1 MVIELKDLN
10 KTFKIYKREQGVLD
24 SLKSFFRR
32 QHVYIEAVKD
42 INISI
47 EKGEKV
53 GFLGPNGAGKSTT
66 IKMMTGILHPTSG
79 DVKVLDYT
87 PWEDRKKYVKN
98 IGVIFGQKSQLW
110 IDLPP
115 IDSFY
120 LHKDI
125 YDIPEEKFKERLD
138 YMVEVLNLEE
148 IMRRPVRNL
157 SLGERMKCE
166 FVVALLHNPPVLF
179 LDEPTIGVDAIS
191 KDEIR
196 NFIEKVNEDFGTTF
210 ILTTHDMDDIEE
222 VCDRIIV
229 IDEGNIIYN
238 GNMSNLK
245 KRHVK
250 WNNIKVDFNKVKN
263 KKKLANL
270 LKKSEVLVDGNSYKE
285 IKVSKKHD
293 INKVLKE
300 VMESVEVVDLSIQ
313 EPRLENLIKEIY
325 KNKK

>member
-125 YDIPEEKFKERLD
+125 YDIPEEEFKKRLD

-238 GNMSNLK
+238 GNLTNLK
-245 KRHVK
+245 NRYVK
-250 WNNIKVDFNKVKN
+250 WNNIKIDFNKVKN